1 MNCGAS
7 TSSPK
12 VVSECDLGIWNYTLA
27 GFASELLKHF
37 DYLPDT
43 CCADRVPF

>member
-1 MNCGAS
+1 MNRSAS
-7 TSSPK
+7 TSSPEI
-12 VVSECDLGIWNYTLA
+12 VSERDLSIWNYTLA
-27 GFASELLKHF
+27 SFASELLKYF